1 MEIDSDP
8 RGEASSPGR
17 TAWWSCAAIT
27 VVCLAVALP
36 TVRSDNYF
44 LGDDFGL
51 VQHLHDLPA
60 KRLLSYFASDWT
72 EGIYGF
78 QLDELRPFLAF
89 TYWLDARLFG
99 SVNVSGYHTTNL
111 VLHLLNALLVLAI
124 ARSIAPGQPAF
135 AVLAASLFALM
146 PSHSEPVGW
155 ISGRVDSLAALF
167 YLGAFLC
174 FVRFRLGNRYTWL
187 FAALLVFTC
196 GLFAKQSIVTFPVL
210 ILAFDLLERG
220 SQAAERWSFSRL
232 WPHLLFFAL
241 VALYLALRQTLFGNA
256 VRENMLTGAVLEEFF
271 FRQSRYVR
279 ELLPTPNSAP
289 RGLRVAAEVVTICML
304 AACLRWVLARR
315 QAHSHVVRHLI
326 FFGVAWYGIT
336 IAPMVVTYLSAR
348 HLYITTAGLSIALA
362 SLVLPGY
369 PVEERRRTRMRKAM
383 AGVLIALYAVAS
395 IWNVSNWVSS
405 GIESH
410 SFAAAVPRLL
420 QSVPRGSIVFVGV
433 PGWHRDGWFWSWTTP
448 FALQPPFTA
457 EDIYSK
463 FTIVEPSAV
472 YCCPPDQWWAAK
484 KTTLMALMDSPEP
497 KEVTYIV
504 FAPDSPAAPVFTT
517 RTIDGRG
524 LKRRIEA
531 TLGKSVESFSATIT
545 PEEAQGLSRILF
557 ELGDHHVDRKAAK
570 PAATL
575 SEGTSYAKDR

>member
-1 MEIDSDP
+1 MEIDSDH
-8 RGEASSPGR
+8 RAAASLPTR

-36 TVRSDNYF
+36 AVRSDNYF

-60 KRLLSYFASDWT
+60 ARLLSYFGSDWT
-72 EGIYGF
+72 EGIYGH

-89 TYWLDARLFG
+89 TYWLDAHLFG
-99 SVNVSGYHTTNL
+99 AVNVIGYHTTNL

-124 ARSIAPGQPAF
+124 ARSIAPGQPGF
-135 AVLAASLFALM
+135 ALLAASLFALM
-146 PSHSEPVGW
+146 PSHGEPVGW
-155 ISGRVDSLAALF
+155 ISGRVDSLAAVF

-174 FVRFRLGNRYTWL
+174 FVRFRLANRYAWL
-187 FAALLVFTC
+187 FATLLVFIC
-196 GLFAKQSIVTFPVL
+196 GLFSKQSIVTFPAL
-210 ILAFDLLERG
+210 ILAYDLLAPG
-220 SQAAERWSFSRL
+220 SQASARPRFARL
-232 WPHLLFFAL
+232 WPHVLFFAL
-241 VALYLALRQTLFGNA
+241 AALYLALRQVLFGNA
-256 VRENMLTGAVLEEFF
+256 VRESLLTGAVIEEFF
-271 FRQSRYVR
+271 FRQNRYVR

-289 RGLRVAAEVVTICML
+289 RALKVLAEVVTICVL
-304 AACLRWVLARR
+304 AACLRWVLAGRR
-315 QAHSHVVRHLI
+315 AYSHVVRHLA

-369 PVEERRRTRMRKAM
+369 PVEDRRRTKLRMRM

-405 GIESH
+405 GIESRQ
-410 SFAAAVPRLL
+410 FASAVPRLL
-420 QSVPRGSIVFVGV
+420 QAVPRGSTVFVGV
-433 PGWHRDGWFWSWTTP
+433 PEWHRDGWFWSWATP

-457 EDIYSK
+457 EDLYSR
-463 FTIVEPSAV
+463 FNIVEPSPV
-472 YCCPPDQWWAAK
+472 YCCPPDQWWTARKA
-484 KTTLMALMDSPEP
+484 TLMALMDSPVP
-497 KEVTYIV
+497 QQVTYIV
-504 FAPDSPAAPVFTT
+504 FAPENPAAPVFTT

-531 TLGKSVESFSATIT
+531 AFGKPVESFSAGIT
-545 PEEAQGLSRILF
+545 PEEAKELSRMLF
-557 ELGDHHVDRKAAK
+557 ESGDHHA
-570 PAATL
+570 
-575 SEGTSYAKDR
+575 G